1 MSQNYSLIYS
11 RKICP
16 IKEQHNYDEYY
27 TSRSVFLID
36 PDNIEVLSCQL
47 YYELQK

>member
-1 MSQNYSLIYS
+1 MMNTILQG
-11 RKICP
+11 P
-16 IKEQHNYDEYY
+16 
-27 TSRSVFLID
+27 FFFFFFFID